1 MLMDLPAGPLDMF
14 IPPGPPMDI
23 LLVEGDAS
31 EEFGVGI
38 AVLVGD

>member
-23 LLVEGDAS
+23 VLVVLG
-31 EEFGVGI
+31 FGVVR